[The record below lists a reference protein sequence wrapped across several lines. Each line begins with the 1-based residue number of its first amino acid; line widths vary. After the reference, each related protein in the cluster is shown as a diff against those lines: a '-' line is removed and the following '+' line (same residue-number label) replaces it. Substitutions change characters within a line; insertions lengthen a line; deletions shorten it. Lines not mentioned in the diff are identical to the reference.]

1 MQTQLITARRLGWLC
16 GALYCTQL
24 QAATVSCTNL
34 ESWLASKAYNGGS
47 TVQHEQKAYK
57 ANWWN
62 QNKNPA
68 QYANP
73 YQEWT
78 KQGDCDGVVVN
89 QPPQVTMTAPAAGS
103 SHSAGTAV
111 TLSANA
117 SDADGS
123 VSKVEFYVDNQLAGS
138 DNTRI
143 IQAASSTVRV
153 IGPAARPV

>member
-16 GALYCTQL
+16 GVLYCTQL

-78 KQGDCDGVVVN
+78 KQGDCEGVVAN
-89 QPPQVTMTAPAAGS
+89 QPPQVSLTAPAAGS
-103 SHSAGTAV
+103 SHSAGTVV
-111 TLSANA
+111 TLRAV
-117 SDADGS
+117 ADEGS
-123 VSKVEFYVDNQLAGS
+123 VLTGWSGATCTGTGTHRSSRRTASVGSAG
-138 DNTRI
+138 RPW
-143 IQAASSTVRV
+143 VR
-153 IGPAARPV
+153 AK